1 MSKVFFLFLSASEN
15 GEPNRTQFSE
25 RVVVSRD
32 GYGTHLPED
41 GDLGLGVHDG
51 LVLVVGVVEHDPRD
65 PDPGLLLLGQRVH
78 RFGQLKS

>member
-1 MSKVFFLFLSASEN
+1 M
-15 GEPNRTQFSE
+15 GNRTRSAFRNEYSSHLSE
-25 RVVVSRD
+25 HS
-32 GYGTHLPED
+32 
-41 GDLGLGVHDG
+41 DLGLGVHDG